1 MNFIKKKVKKKKVKK
16 LKIILKIVIVLRIVV
31 SVALERKMGYIEGV
45 EVKRIGDKIEEK
57 RKG

>member
-1 MNFIKKKVKKKKVKK
+1 M
-16 LKIILKIVIVLRIVV
+16 LRIVV